1 MQHSIE
7 DLLAIMATLR
17 NPDKGCPWDLKQS
30 FSSIAPYTIEE
41 AYEVSDAIEH
51 GDMTE
56 LRNELG
62 DLLFQVVFYAQLG
75 KENNAFDFIDIV
87 DGICRKMLRRHPHVF
102 AGADYSSEE
111 ALHAAWESEKER
123 ERADNRAT
131 GALAGVALA
140 LPALMRAAKLQKRA
154 ARVGFD
160 WPDTQGVL
168 AKCREEFA
176 EFEAEVA
183 QGNPQAIQE
192 EFGDLVFSLVNLSRH
207 LHIDA
212 EQSLRQ
218 ANKKFE
224 RRFRQMETL
233 FSDSGRDLGQ
243 ASPEEMDTAWEQ
255 VKQQTPAA

>member
-7 DLLAIMATLR
+7 DLLAIMSTLR
-17 NPDKGCPWDLKQS
+17 DPDKGCPWDQKQS
-30 FSSIAPYTIEE
+30 FASIAPYTIEE
-41 AYEVSDAIEH
+41 AYEVRDAIER

-56 LRNELG
+56 LRDELG

-75 KENNAFDFIDIV
+75 KEDKAFDFADIV

-111 ALHAAWESEKER
+111 ALHAAWESEKEK
-123 ERADNRAT
+123 ERADNKAS
-131 GALAGVALA
+131 GALDGVALA
-140 LPALMRAAKLQKRA
+140 LPALTRAVKLQKRA

-168 AKCREEFA
+168 AKCQEEFA
-176 EFEAEVA
+176 EFEVEVA
-183 QGNPQAIQE
+183 QGNTQAIQE

-218 ANKKFE
+218 ANEKFE
-224 RRFRQMETL
+224 RRFRQMEALLT
-233 FSDSGRDLGQ
+233 DAGRDLGQ

-255 VKQQTPAA
+255 VKRQTPAA